1 VEELGFFF
9 FGVVLDVL
17 DHHRDLGDPLGIT
30 RLEVPD
36 LLEKRLD
43 DLVLLDALGDDS
55 PVAAETTEPEA
66 FGTNPGRG
74 YGSTRR
80 EGERTHLTVDA
91 DE

>member
-1 VEELGFFF
+1 
-9 FGVVLDVL
+9 VVLDVL

-43 DLVLLDALGDDS
+43 DVVLLDALGDDS
-55 PVAAETTEPEA
+55 PWRPRHRSPEEL
-66 FGTNPGRG
+66 GTNPGRG
-74 YGSTRR
+74 YGATRR
-80 EGERTHLTVDA
+80 EGERTHLSVDA